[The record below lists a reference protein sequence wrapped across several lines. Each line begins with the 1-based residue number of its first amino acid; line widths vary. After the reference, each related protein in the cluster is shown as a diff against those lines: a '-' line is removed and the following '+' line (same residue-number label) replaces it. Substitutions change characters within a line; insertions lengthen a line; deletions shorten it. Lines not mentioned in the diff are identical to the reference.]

1 MIKRFLLAITIVVIV
16 SSIRASEK
24 DTLPAFIGISY
35 VPSLNWKVSFIN
47 HKTLGKPLSLKFDMS
62 SMSSYE
68 GNFGIR
74 KIGLRMG
81 ISAQTENNLI
91 GKAYKWGG
99 YLGFRSFILKLQKS
113 KISGTLT
120 WNKDV
125 NPLLFPGF
133 IKSQKFSN
141 EYFNIDLVKVTKK
154 KRYIDGKWVVD
165 PMESQMGFYWGIGY
179 TSIAYPIEISTLV
192 TEGGRENQ
200 KFGYPAYDPKYSVKS
215 YNIGFGFDLLRQL
228 CLTGGR
234 YGLTP
239 GKPAM
244 RFGVYAI
251 TQDKVGFGPGKITDY
266 GVRMG
271 EALNPGKIAVT
282 DKFFNVMLH
291 YTLSLGFRYYY
302 RTGPAAFIFAA
313 GYDFEG
319 AAMTPFGGAADT
331 NKDLGFDFGNYFFN
345 HGVSFKLLI
354 AFNRSWE

>member
-1 MIKRFLLAITIVVIV
+1 MIKRFFFSITILAIA
-16 SSIRASEK
+16 SSLKASVK
-24 DTLPAFIGISY
+24 DTLPAFIGVSY

-47 HKTLGKPLSLKFDMS
+47 HKTLGKPLSLKFDLS

-74 KIGLRMG
+74 RIGLRLG

-113 KISGTLT
+113 KISGTLI
-120 WNKDV
+120 WNKEVDPIV
-125 NPLLFPGF
+125 FPGF

-141 EYFNIDLVKVTKK
+141 EYFNIDLVKVAKK

-165 PMESQMGFYWGIGY
+165 QMENQMGFYWGVGY

-200 KFGYPAYDPKYSVKS
+200 KFGNPVYDPKYSVKS

-234 YGLTP
+234 YGLNP
-239 GKPAM
+239 GQPAM
-244 RFGVYAI
+244 RFGMYAS
-251 TQDKVGFGPGKITDY
+251 TQDKMGFGPGKITNY
-266 GVRMG
+266 GVEMA
-271 EALNPGKIAVT
+271 EALNPGKTVVA
-282 DKFFNVMLH
+282 DKFFNVMVH
-291 YTLSLGFRYYY
+291 YSLSLGFRYYV

-319 AAMTPFGGAADT
+319 AAMVPFGGAADT
-331 NKDLGFDFGNYFFN
+331 NKDLGFDFTGAFFN
-345 HGVSFKLLI
+345 HGVSFKLFV
-354 AFNRSWE
+354 AFDRDWK